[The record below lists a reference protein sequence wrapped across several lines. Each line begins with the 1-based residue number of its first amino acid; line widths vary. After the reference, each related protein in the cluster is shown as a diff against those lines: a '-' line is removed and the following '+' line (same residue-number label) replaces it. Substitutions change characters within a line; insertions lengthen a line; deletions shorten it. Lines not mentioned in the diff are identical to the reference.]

1 QRAAIA
7 AQLDASAAAAADA
20 GVRASDTGELGEAP
34 RATRWTVK
42 KLLAWAQ
49 QSLGLVCCRET
60 LRKVLIA
67 MKMSWKKGNK
77 LLARAC
83 PAAREAFARTVK
95 RLLREALH
103 GRETLVFIDE
113 AHIHHDADLGRTW
126 TRRGEPFY
134 VASSSPGLSKRVS
147 FFGAYV
153 VGDARVHV
161 WPAER
166 ANGTTTTEMFESL
179 RDAYPNERIRIVWD
193 GASYHRSAYVNAE
206 AKRQRILLTPL
217 PAYSPDFMPVEALW
231 RWLREEVTYNHCH
244 NSADERIRAVARFE
258 DMANRDPRR
267 LIERLAVRSSLHPRQ
282 EKLRLS

>member
-1 QRAAIA
+1 M
-7 AQLDASAAAAADA
+7 
-20 GVRASDTGELGEAP
+20 
-34 RATRWTVK
+34 K
-42 KLLAWAQ
+42 KLLAWAVDT
-49 QSLGLVCCRET
+49 LGISCCRET
-60 LRKVLIA
+60 FRKVLID
-67 MKMSWKKGNK
+67 MEMSWKKGKK

-83 PAAREAFARTVK
+83 PVARAAFVRSLK
-95 RLLREALH
+95 RLLREAIH

-113 AHIHHDADLGRTW
+113 AHVHQDADLGRTW

-153 VGDARVHV
+153 VSDARVHI

-166 ANGTTTTEMFESL
+166 ANGTTTIEMLESL
-179 RDAYPNERIRIVWD
+179 REAYPNDRIRVVWD
-193 GASYHRSAYVNAE
+193 GAAYHRSAYVAAE
-206 AKRQRILLTPL
+206 AKRLKILLTRL

-244 NSADERIRAVARFE
+244 NSAAELIEAVETFE
-258 DMANRDPRR
+258 DLANEDQGL
-267 LIERLAVRSSLHPRQ
+267 LIERLAIRSSLDPHQ